1 MIDCKRETQ
10 TPTYNHISTLNLPL
24 HRTTC
29 TPICTDLQSLN
40 KKLSLVQ
47 KSDLS
52 VKVCIPKDS
61 LADNCLLISFQGG
74 RDPLQPGGCQRSACW
89 HGGTLPG
96 LRLRPAGG
104 CQAVCRP
111 LPASRRHHRHCQ
123 RECCDRLRHQVRIWG
138 SRKGCCCGSERL
150 DSCIFSCNFHET
162 EIPCPLLFYPRLC
175 GYFETHRFNTLK
187 QNNKLWLPQW
197 AIDSSFLPRLLRS
210 LIGLKR
216 VIINAA
222 HFLVM
227 KNKEF
232 YRFYQTEPFLETVR
246 AKKKKPKTRR
256 VHFLHCMVMCL

>member
-1 MIDCKRETQ
+1 MIDCKGEMQ

-29 TPICTDLQSLN
+29 TPIYTDLQSLN

-123 RECCDRLRHQVRIWG
+123 RECCDRLRHQVRI
-138 SRKGCCCGSERL
+138 
-150 DSCIFSCNFHET
+150 
-162 EIPCPLLFYPRLC
+162 
-175 GYFETHRFNTLK
+175 
-187 QNNKLWLPQW
+187 
-197 AIDSSFLPRLLRS
+197 
-210 LIGLKR
+210 
-216 VIINAA
+216 
-222 HFLVM
+222 
-227 KNKEF
+227 
-232 YRFYQTEPFLETVR
+232 
-246 AKKKKPKTRR
+246 
-256 VHFLHCMVMCL
+256 